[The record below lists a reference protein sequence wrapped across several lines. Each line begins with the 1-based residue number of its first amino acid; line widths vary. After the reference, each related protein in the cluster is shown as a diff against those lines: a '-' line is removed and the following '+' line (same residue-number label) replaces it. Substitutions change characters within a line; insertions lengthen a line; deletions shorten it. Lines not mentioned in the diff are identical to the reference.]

1 MTLDKLVN
9 HQALQQHRTR
19 LKGVHMR
26 ELFKSDPVR
35 FDHFSLQAPEIFL
48 DYSKNCIDQPLLKS
62 LVQLA
67 EEAELETAISA
78 MFGGEEINNTE
89 NRAVLHTALRS
100 QETSPLVV
108 DGVDIRKEIV
118 AARQKVYDFV
128 SKIHDGTLK
137 GFTGKPI
144 KSLVSI
150 GIGGSYLGPVLANE
164 ALSPYKLD
172 GFNAYFVANIDSS
185 DLHDTLSIVDPETT
199 LFLIQSKSF
208 GTQETRENALAARD
222 WLLRK
227 GAKQS
232 DIALHFAAVS
242 SNVDAAVKF
251 GIKNDR
257 VFPMWDWVGGRYSLW
272 SAIGL
277 PIIFQLGQQCFD
289 ALLQGAYEMDTHF
302 RSAPFNENMPVVM
315 ALIGIWNNNYLGT
328 ETQAVI
334 PYSQHLSQ
342 LPSYLQQLDMESN
355 GKRVSYTGET
365 LSEGTGPVIWG
376 GIGCNGQHA
385 YHQLLHQGSKVI
397 PVDFIIARRSL
408 HNVSQHHQYLF
419 ANCLAQSQALMA
431 GKTKDEAFNE
441 LVGQGLE
448 LNEAEALAPHK
459 VIPGNK
465 PSNLLLIDALTP
477 QALGSLISLYE
488 HKVFVQGVIWGV
500 NSFDQWGVELGKS
513 LANGIFDALSSDADE
528 AKSQHD
534 CSTQGLINQ
543 FKRSAKN

>member
-365 LSEGTGPVIWG
+365 LSEGTGPVIWAVLVVTG
-376 GIGCNGQHA
+376 NTLITSCSIKG
-385 YHQLLHQGSKVI
+385 
-397 PVDFIIARRSL
+397 RRSFRL
-408 HNVSQHHQYLF
+408 ILLSHDAVSI
-419 ANCLAQSQALMA
+419 M
-431 GKTKDEAFNE
+431 
-441 LVGQGLE
+441 
-448 LNEAEALAPHK
+448 
-459 VIPGNK
+459 
-465 PSNLLLIDALTP
+465 
-477 QALGSLISLYE
+477 
-488 HKVFVQGVIWGV
+488 
-500 NSFDQWGVELGKS
+500 
-513 LANGIFDALSSDADE
+513 LANIIST
-528 AKSQHD
+528 
-534 CSTQGLINQ
+534 CSRTVWLNP
-543 FKRSAKN
+543 KH